1 MKKLKKMNKKTKQ
14 KIINITDTAYTVLL
28 NLVVFGSIITKE
40 YGLGIILMLI
50 QIYVYLINLDF
61 KVNMTIQI
69 PNNDPIEVKKS
80 VKKNKS

>member
-1 MKKLKKMNKKTKQ
+1 MKKFKKMNKKTKQ
-14 KIINITDTAYTVLL
+14 KIINITDTAYTILL

>member
-14 KIINITDTAYTVLL
+14 KIINTLDTIFDVFKVVVILIGILTKQYNICIIMLL
-28 NLVVFGSIITKE
+28 IEI
-40 YGLGIILMLI
+40 YG
-50 QIYVYLINLDF
+50 YLINLDF

-80 VKKNKS
+80 VKKK

>member
-1 MKKLKKMNKKTKQ
+1 MNKKTKQ
-14 KIINITDTAYTVLL
+14 KIINIIDTAYTVLL
-28 NLVVFGSIITKE
+28 NLAVLGSIITKE
-40 YGLGIILMLI
+40 YWLGIILMLI

-80 VKKNKS
+80 VKKSKS

>member
-14 KIINITDTAYTVLL
+14 KIINTLDTIFDVFKVVVILIGI
-28 NLVVFGSIITKE
+28 LVKE
-40 YGLGIILMLI
+40 YNICIIMLLI
-50 QIYVYLINLDF
+50 EIYGYLINLDF

-80 VKKNKS
+80 VKKK

>member
-14 KIINITDTAYTVLL
+14 KIINTLDTIFDVFK
-28 NLVVFGSIITKE
+28 VV
-40 YGLGIILMLI
+40 IILIGILTKQYNICIIMLLI
-50 QIYVYLINLDF
+50 EIYGYLINLDF

-80 VKKNKS
+80 VKKRK

>member
-69 PNNDPIEVKKS
+69 PNNDPIEIKKS
-80 VKKNKS
+80 IKKNKS

>member
-14 KIINITDTAYTVLL
+14 KIINTLDTIFDVFKVVVILIGILTKQYNICIIMLL
-28 NLVVFGSIITKE
+28 IEI
-40 YGLGIILMLI
+40 YG
-50 QIYVYLINLDF
+50 YLINLDF

-80 VKKNKS
+80 VKKGK

>member
-1 MKKLKKMNKKTKQ
+1 MKKMNKKTKK
-14 KIINITDTAYTVLL
+14 KIIDIADTIFTIAV
-28 NLVVFGSIITKE
+28 NLIILESIITRQ
-40 YGLGIILMLI
+40 YGVGIILMLI

-80 VKKNKS
+80 VKKGK

>member
-14 KIINITDTAYTVLL
+14 KIINTLDTIFDVFK
-28 NLVVFGSIITKE
+28 VVVILIGILTKE
-40 YGLGIILMLI
+40 YNICIIMLLI
-50 QIYVYLINLDF
+50 EIYGYLVNLDF

-80 VKKNKS
+80 VKKGK

>member
-14 KIINITDTAYTVLL
+14 KIINTLDTIFDVFK
-28 NLVVFGSIITKE
+28 VVVILIGILTKE
-40 YGLGIILMLI
+40 YNICIIMLLI
-50 QIYVYLINLDF
+50 EIYGYLVNLDF

-69 PNNDPIEVKKS
+69 PNNDPIEVKKT